1 MDKSD
6 KQKLA
11 HDSLLKEI
19 LNIDEIAE
27 KHSDIIIGISGILIG
42 ILATQ
47 SPSPEEALMISVF
60 GILLSIEWILKL
72 IRHRLIFRT
81 SYDKLV
87 NLQKDIG
94 IDALRPL
101 PKPHRM
107 LFSFDGFTILI
118 WLGIAFLLFWVWALV
133 YYENAF

>member
-133 YYENAF
+133 YYG